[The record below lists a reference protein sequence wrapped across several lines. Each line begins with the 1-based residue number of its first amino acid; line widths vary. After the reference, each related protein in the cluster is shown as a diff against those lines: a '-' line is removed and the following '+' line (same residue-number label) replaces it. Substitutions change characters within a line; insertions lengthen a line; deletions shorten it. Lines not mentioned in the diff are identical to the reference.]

1 MNKKCTI
8 GIDLG
13 GTNIKGGVL
22 SADNKLLISD
32 SIATEADHGSEHV
45 IGRMAGLVASL
56 MKQGGLSKA
65 DVGAVGVGAPG
76 PMSHAAGLIHS
87 APNLPGFVN
96 LPLRDRLAKLCGLP
110 VVLENDA
117 NAAAFGEFAA
127 GAGAA
132 VQDMVMFT
140 LGTGVGGGII
150 LGGKLVRGHFDN
162 AGEVGHAIIVPGG
175 RPCPCGQ
182 LGCLERYAS
191 ANAVAERLKEA
202 VEAGATCSLA
212 SHIARGD
219 ELDARHVVAAADAGD
234 QLAQRIWDETCYYL
248 ALGVVNIQHMVNP
261 ELVVFA
267 GGLVHAGDRLLLP
280 VREHFKRLVW
290 KSAPDAP
297 RIELA
302 TLGNDA
308 GTIGAAALARDVQS

>member
-1 MNKKCTI
+1 MKTNCTI

-13 GTNIKGGVL
+13 GTNIKGGIL
-22 SADNKLLISD
+22 SPDNKLLVND
-32 SIATEADHGSEHV
+32 SIATEADGGPDHV
-45 IGRMAGLVASL
+45 IARMGGLVESL
-56 MKQGGLSKA
+56 MKHGGLTKTGI
-65 DVGAVGVGAPG
+65 GAVGVGAPG
-76 PMSHAAGLIHS
+76 PMSHAAGLIHH

-96 LPLRDRLAKLCGLP
+96 IPLRDRLAQLCGLT

-140 LGTGVGGGII
+140 LGTGLGGGII
-150 LGGKLVRGHFDN
+150 ISGKLIRGHFDN
-162 AGEVGHAIIVPGG
+162 AGEVGHGIVVPGG

-202 VEAGATCSLA
+202 IETGAACRLAGQ
-212 SHIARGD
+212 IERG
-219 ELDARHVVAAADAGD
+219 EPLDARHVIAAADAGD
-234 QLAQRIWDETCYYL
+234 ELAKRIWDETCYYL
-248 ALGVVNIQHMVNP
+248 AVGVVNIQHAVNP

-267 GGLVHAGDRLLLP
+267 GGLIQAGERLLAP
-280 VREHFKRLVW
+280 VRAHFKKLVW

-308 GTIGAAALARDVQS
+308 GTIGAAALAREAQG